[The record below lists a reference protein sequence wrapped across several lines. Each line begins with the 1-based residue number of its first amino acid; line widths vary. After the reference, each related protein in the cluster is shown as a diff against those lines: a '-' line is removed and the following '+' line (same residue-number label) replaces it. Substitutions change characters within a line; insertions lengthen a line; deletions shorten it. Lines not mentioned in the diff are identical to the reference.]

1 MIDYLLSLTLTA
13 TVSTATVATPPTD
26 APPPAVVAAAPA
38 APADP
43 GAKPP
48 PMPVY
53 LQPGPGLQLIL
64 GEWKLKPLLQYW
76 ARFIGDTGRD
86 LKDGPFLEYVGQ
98 RGRLGLDVAHAN
110 GFGVRVLVQDVR
122 TWGEETDTLVDFTGD
137 GLDVQEAYVDLPLFG
152 VAKVRVGRQELV
164 LDEARLIGN
173 VIWTLRARSFDGVR
187 LEGTWDA
194 LHAKLFYAKVKER
207 DQNPDGHV
215 PAGVSTDRDLALA
228 YASYTL
234 PSKHYFSL
242 LYAYDGSANDSKR
255 THTLGPVLKGG
266 FGAFDYLIEAYLQ
279 VGKYNEQVEV
289 AFLTAANFGYT
300 LDVPGK
306 LRPFVYLDVVSSDGT
321 PNGTFDTLYATNH
334 KFYGEMDLFLNLP
347 LHTAGL
353 GLINPG
359 AGLSA
364 QPYAKLKLLATYF
377 DFLGYKED
385 PNLGRQLGHEVDVRA
400 IWTLLDSV
408 QLHALYGVF
417 IAGDAFQKR
426 FGAGNDTT
434 EHFVY
439 TTLQCEI

>member
-13 TVSTATVATPPTD
+13 TVSTATVAPSPVEALPPVIA
-26 APPPAVVAAAPA
+26 APAPAHAAAPA
-38 APADP
+38 PTP
-43 GAKPP
+43 T
-48 PMPVY
+48 PVHF
-53 LQPGPGLQLIL
+53 QPGPGMHLIL
-64 GEWKLKPLLQYW
+64 GDWKLTPLLQYW
-76 ARFIGDTGRD
+76 VRFIGDTGRD
-86 LKDGPFLEYVGQ
+86 LKEGPFLEYVGQ
-98 RGRLGLDVAHAN
+98 RGRLGLDVAHQN

-122 TWGEETDTLVDFTGD
+122 TWGEETDTLVDFSGD
-137 GLDVQEAYVDLPLFG
+137 GLDVQEAYVDIPLYG
-152 VAKVRVGRQELV
+152 IGKARIGRQELV

-173 VIWTLRARSFDGVR
+173 VIWTLRARSFDGIR

-215 PAGVSTDRDLALA
+215 PAGVATDRDLALA

-255 THTLGPVLKGG
+255 THTFGPVLKGA
-266 FGAFDYLIEAYLQ
+266 FGGFDYLVEAYLQ
-279 VGKYNEQVEV
+279 VGKYYEQVEV

-359 AGLSA
+359 AGLAA
-364 QPYAKLKLLATYF
+364 QPYPKLKLLATYF
-377 DFLGYKED
+377 DFLGYERD
-385 PNLGRQLGHEVDVRA
+385 PNLGRQLGHEVDLRA

-417 IAGDAFQKR
+417 IAGDALQKR

>member
-13 TVSTATVATPPTD
+13 TVSTATVAPSPVEALPPVIA
-26 APPPAVVAAAPA
+26 APAPAHAAAPA
-38 APADP
+38 PTP
-43 GAKPP
+43 T
-48 PMPVY
+48 PVHF
-53 LQPGPGLQLIL
+53 QPGPGMHLIL
-64 GEWKLKPLLQYW
+64 GDWKLTPLLQYW
-76 ARFIGDTGRD
+76 VRFIGDTGRD
-86 LKDGPFLEYVGQ
+86 LKEGPFLEYVGQ
-98 RGRLGLDVAHAN
+98 RGRLGLDVAHQN

-122 TWGEETDTLVDFTGD
+122 TWGEETDTLVDFSGD
-137 GLDVQEAYVDLPLFG
+137 GLDVQEAYVDIPLYG
-152 VAKVRVGRQELV
+152 IGKARIGRQELV

-173 VIWTLRARSFDGVR
+173 VIWTLRARSFDGIR

-215 PAGVSTDRDLALA
+215 PAGVATDRDLALA

-255 THTLGPVLKGG
+255 THTFGPVLKGA
-266 FGAFDYLIEAYLQ
+266 FGGFDYLVEAYLQ
-279 VGKYNEQVEV
+279 VGKYYEQVEV

-334 KFYGEMDLFLNLP
+334 KFYGEMDLFLSLP

-359 AGLSA
+359 AGLAA
-364 QPYAKLKLLATYF
+364 QPYPKLKLLATYF
-377 DFLGYKED
+377 DFLGYERD
-385 PNLGRQLGHEVDVRA
+385 PNLGRQLGHEVDLRA
-400 IWTLLDSV
+400 IWSLLDSV

-417 IAGDAFQKR
+417 IAGDALQKR